1 MRIMMHVDF
10 PHRIFNEAVKDGT
23 AGTKMNRII
32 EDINPEAVYFTEQ
45 EGHRGVVLIADLP
58 DPSGI
63 PSLAEPWFLT
73 FEADVRIRVVMSPE
87 DLRRAGLDD
96 MGRKWG

>member
-23 AGTKMNRII
+23 AGTKMNKII

-45 EGHRGVVLIADLP
+45 E
-58 DPSGI
+58 
-63 PSLAEPWFLT
+63 
-73 FEADVRIRVVMSPE
+73 
-87 DLRRAGLDD
+87 
-96 MGRKWG
+96 